1 MCDECHL
8 VNMGRVIAV
17 CGLPASGKGE
27 FAAILA
33 DTGIP
38 VLSMGDMVRA
48 EVKKLNIK
56 EYPEVF
62 GEIAQQ
68 LRQQFGDDVLAVR
81 LCSAVDELLEHHN
94 IVLIEGL
101 RGVAEYDVFNAHW
114 QDRFSTVAIT
124 ADTEVRFQ
132 RIQSRGRAEDG
143 DRDSLKI
150 RDEREIGW
158 GLNILIEQ
166 ADYRIVNDGILSEF
180 VSKCQNWLKQIQ
192 K

>member
-1 MCDECHL
+1 MCGGCYL
-8 VNMGRVIAV
+8 GNMGRVIAV

-27 FAAILA
+27 FAAVLA
-33 DTGIP
+33 ESGIP

-48 EVKKLNIK
+48 EVKKRDIE

-62 GEIAQQ
+62 GEVAQQ

-81 LCSAVDELLEHHN
+81 LCSAVDNLLENHN

-101 RGVAEYDVFNAHW
+101 RGVAEYDVFFAHW
-114 QDRFSTVAIT
+114 QERFSTVAVT
-124 ADTEVRFQ
+124 AEVDVRFH
-132 RIQSRGRAEDG
+132 RIQMRGRAEDG

-158 GLNILIEQ
+158 GLDKLIVQ
-166 ADYRIVNDGILSEF
+166 ADSVIDNDGNLVEF
-180 VSKCQNWLKQIQ
+180 INKCQIWLKQIQ
-192 K
+192 

>member
-1 MCDECHL
+1 
-8 VNMGRVIAV
+8 MGRVIAV

-33 DTGIP
+33 ETGIP
-38 VLSMGDMVRA
+38 VLSMGDMIRA
-48 EVKKLNIK
+48 EVKKRNIE

-62 GEIAQQ
+62 GEVAQQ

-81 LCSAVDELLEHHN
+81 LCSAVDELLEDHN

-101 RGVAEYDVFNAHW
+101 RGIAEYDVFDAHW

-124 ADTEVRFQ
+124 ADTEVRFL
-132 RIQSRGRAEDG
+132 RIQSRSRPEDG
-143 DRDSLKI
+143 DRASLKI

-158 GLNILIEQ
+158 GLSKLIER
-166 ADYRIVNDGILSEF
+166 ADYKIINDGNLSEF
-180 VSKCQNWLKQIQ
+180 VSKCKNWLEQIQ
-192 K
+192 Q

>member
-1 MCDECHL
+1 MCGGCYL
-8 VNMGRVIAV
+8 GNMGRVIAV

-27 FAAILA
+27 FAAVLA
-33 DTGIP
+33 ESGIP

-48 EVKKLNIK
+48 EVKKRDIE

-62 GEIAQQ
+62 GEVAQQ

-81 LCSAVDELLEHHN
+81 LCSAVDTLLEDHN

-101 RGVAEYDVFNAHW
+101 RGVAEYDVFFAHW
-114 QDRFSTVAIT
+114 QERFSTVAVT
-124 ADTEVRFQ
+124 AEVDVRFH
-132 RIQSRGRAEDG
+132 RIQMRGRAEDG

-158 GLNILIEQ
+158 GLDKLIVQ
-166 ADYRIVNDGILSEF
+166 ADSVIDNDGNLVEF
-180 VSKCQNWLKQIQ
+180 INKCQIWLKQIQ
-192 K
+192 

>member
-1 MCDECHL
+1 MCGGRYL
-8 VNMGRVIAV
+8 ANMGRVIAV

-27 FAAILA
+27 FATILA

-38 VLSMGDMVRA
+38 VLSMGDMIRA
-48 EVKKLNIK
+48 EVKKLNL
-56 EYPEVF
+56 EENPEVF
-62 GEIAQQ
+62 GETAQQ

-81 LCSAVDELLEHHN
+81 LCSAVDELLQHHN

-114 QDRFSTVAIT
+114 QDRFSTIAIT

-158 GLNILIEQ
+158 GLNKLIER
-166 ADYRIVNDGILSEF
+166 ADYRISNDGNLSDF
-180 VSKCQNWLKQIQ
+180 VSKCQNWLEQIQ
-192 K
+192 Q

>member
-1 MCDECHL
+1 MCGGCHL
-8 VNMGRVIAV
+8 GNMGRVIAV

-27 FAAILA
+27 FAAVLA
-33 DTGIP
+33 ESGIP

-48 EVKKLNIK
+48 EVKKRDIE

-62 GEIAQQ
+62 GEVAQQ

-81 LCSAVDELLEHHN
+81 LCSAVDTLLEDHN

-101 RGVAEYDVFNAHW
+101 RGVAEYDVFFAHW
-114 QDRFSTVAIT
+114 QERFSTVAVT
-124 ADTEVRFQ
+124 AEVDVRFH
-132 RIQSRGRAEDG
+132 RIQMRGRAEDG

-158 GLNILIEQ
+158 GLDKLIVQ
-166 ADYRIVNDGILSEF
+166 ADSVIDNDGNLVEF
-180 VSKCQNWLKQIQ
+180 INKCQIWLKQIQ
-192 K
+192 

>member
-166 ADYRIVNDGILSEF
+166 ADYRIGNDGNLDEF
-180 VSKCQNWLKQIQ
+180 VSKCQNWLEQIQ

>member
-166 ADYRIVNDGILSEF
+166 ADYQIGNDGNLSEF
-180 VSKCQNWLKQIQ
+180 VSKCQNWLEQIQ
-192 K
+192 

>member
-1 MCDECHL
+1 MCGGCYL
-8 VNMGRVIAV
+8 GNMGRVIAV

-27 FAAILA
+27 FAAVLA
-33 DTGIP
+33 ESGIP

-48 EVKKLNIK
+48 EVKKRNIE

-62 GEIAQQ
+62 GEVAQQ

-81 LCSAVDELLEHHN
+81 LCSAVDNLLEDHN

-101 RGVAEYDVFNAHW
+101 RGVAEYDVFFAHW
-114 QDRFSTVAIT
+114 QERFSTVAVT
-124 ADTEVRFQ
+124 AEVDVRFH
-132 RIQSRGRAEDG
+132 RIQMRGRAEDG

-158 GLNILIEQ
+158 GLDKLIVQ
-166 ADYRIVNDGILSEF
+166 ADSVIDNDGNLVEF
-180 VSKCQNWLKQIQ
+180 INKCQIWLKQIQ
-192 K
+192 

>member
-180 VSKCQNWLKQIQ
+180 VSKCQNWLEQIQ
-192 K
+192 

>member
-1 MCDECHL
+1 MCGGWHL

-33 DTGIP
+33 ETGIP
-38 VLSMGDMVRA
+38 VLSMGDMIRA

-62 GEIAQQ
+62 GEVAQQ

-81 LCSAVDELLEHHN
+81 LCSAVDELLEDHN

-101 RGVAEYDVFNAHW
+101 RGIAEYDVFDAHW

-124 ADTEVRFQ
+124 ADTEVRFL
-132 RIQSRGRAEDG
+132 RIQSRSRPEDG
-143 DRDSLKI
+143 DRASLKI

-158 GLNILIEQ
+158 GLSKLIER
-166 ADYRIVNDGILSEF
+166 ADYKIINDGNLSEF
-180 VSKCQNWLKQIQ
+180 VSKCQNWLEQIQ
-192 K
+192 Q

>member
-1 MCDECHL
+1 MCDGRYL

-27 FAAILA
+27 FATILA

-38 VLSMGDMVRA
+38 VLSMGDMIRA
-48 EVKKLNIK
+48 EVKKLNLK
-56 EYPEVF
+56 ENPEIF

-68 LRQQFGDDVLAVR
+68 LRQQFGDDVLAIR
-81 LCSAVDELLEHHN
+81 LCSAVDELLQHHN

-114 QDRFSTVAIT
+114 QDRFSTIAII

-132 RIQSRGRAEDG
+132 RIQLRGRAEDG

-158 GLNILIEQ
+158 GLNKLIAQ
-166 ADYRIVNDGILSEF
+166 ADYRISNDGNLSDF
-180 VSKCQNWLKQIQ
+180 VSKCQNWLDQILQ
-192 K
+192 

>member
-1 MCDECHL
+1 MCDGRYL

-27 FAAILA
+27 FATILA

-38 VLSMGDMVRA
+38 VLSMGDMIRA
-48 EVKKLNIK
+48 EVKKLNLK
-56 EYPEVF
+56 ENPEVF

-68 LRQQFGDDVLAVR
+68 LRQQFGDDVLAIR
-81 LCSAVDELLEHHN
+81 LCSVVDELLQHHN

-114 QDRFSTVAIT
+114 QDRFSTIAII

-132 RIQSRGRAEDG
+132 RIQLRGRAEDG

-158 GLNILIEQ
+158 GLNKLIEQ
-166 ADYRIVNDGILSEF
+166 ADYRISNDGNLSDF
-180 VSKCQNWLKQIQ
+180 VGKCQNWLDQILQ
-192 K
+192 

>member
-1 MCDECHL
+1 MCGGCHL
-8 VNMGRVIAV
+8 GNMGRVIAV

-27 FAAILA
+27 FAAVLA
-33 DTGIP
+33 ESGIP

-48 EVKKLNIK
+48 EVKKRDIE

-62 GEIAQQ
+62 GEVAQQ

-81 LCSAVDELLEHHN
+81 LCSAVDNLLEDHN

-101 RGVAEYDVFNAHW
+101 RGVAEYDVFFAHW
-114 QDRFSTVAIT
+114 QERFSTVAVT
-124 ADTEVRFQ
+124 AEVDVRFH
-132 RIQSRGRAEDG
+132 RIQMRGRAEDG

-158 GLNILIEQ
+158 GLDKLIVQ
-166 ADYRIVNDGILSEF
+166 ADSVIDNDGNLVEF
-180 VSKCQNWLKQIQ
+180 INKCQIWLKQIQ
-192 K
+192 

>member
-166 ADYRIVNDGILSEF
+166 ADYRIVNDGNLSEF
-180 VSKCQNWLKQIQ
+180 VSKCQNWLEQIQ
-192 K
+192 

>member
-1 MCDECHL
+1 MCGGWHL

-33 DTGIP
+33 ETGIP
-38 VLSMGDMVRA
+38 VLSMGDMIRA
-48 EVKKLNIK
+48 EVKKRNIE

-62 GEIAQQ
+62 GEVAQQ

-81 LCSAVDELLEHHN
+81 LCSAVDELLEDHN

-101 RGVAEYDVFNAHW
+101 RGIAEYDVFDAHW
-114 QDRFSTVAIT
+114 QERFSTVAIT

-132 RIQSRGRAEDG
+132 RIQSRGRPEDG
-143 DRDSLKI
+143 DRASLKI

-158 GLNILIEQ
+158 GLSKLIER
-166 ADYRIVNDGILSEF
+166 ADYKIINDGNLSDF
-180 VSKCQNWLKQIQ
+180 VSKCQNWLEQILQ
-192 K
+192 

>member
-81 LCSAVDELLEHHN
+81 LCSAVDELLKHHN

-180 VSKCQNWLKQIQ
+180 VSKCQNWLEQIQ
-192 K
+192 

>member
-1 MCDECHL
+1 MCGGCYL
-8 VNMGRVIAV
+8 GNMGRVIAV

-27 FAAILA
+27 FAAVLA
-33 DTGIP
+33 ESGIP

-48 EVKKLNIK
+48 EVKKRDIE

-62 GEIAQQ
+62 GEVAQQ

-81 LCSAVDELLEHHN
+81 LCSAVDNLLEDHN

-101 RGVAEYDVFNAHW
+101 RGVAEYDVFFAHW
-114 QDRFSTVAIT
+114 QERFSTVAVT
-124 ADTEVRFQ
+124 AEVDVRFH
-132 RIQSRGRAEDG
+132 RIQMRGRAEDG

-158 GLNILIEQ
+158 GLDKLIVQ
-166 ADYRIVNDGILSEF
+166 ADSVIDNDGNLVEF
-180 VSKCQNWLKQIQ
+180 INKCQIWLKQIQ
-192 K
+192 

>member
-1 MCDECHL
+1 MCGGWHL

-33 DTGIP
+33 ETGIP
-38 VLSMGDMVRA
+38 VLSMGDMIRA
-48 EVKKLNIK
+48 EVKKRNIE

-62 GEIAQQ
+62 GEVAQQ

-81 LCSAVDELLEHHN
+81 LCSAVDELLEDHN

-101 RGVAEYDVFNAHW
+101 RGIAEYDVFDAHW
-114 QDRFSTVAIT
+114 QDRFSTVAVI

-132 RIQSRGRAEDG
+132 RIQSRGRPEDG
-143 DRDSLKI
+143 DRTSLKI

-158 GLNILIEQ
+158 GLSKLIER
-166 ADYRIVNDGILSEF
+166 ADYKIINDGNLSEF
-180 VSKCQNWLKQIQ
+180 VSKCQNWLEQIQ
-192 K
+192 Q

>member
-1 MCDECHL
+1 MCGGWHL

-33 DTGIP
+33 ETGIP
-38 VLSMGDMVRA
+38 VLSMGDMIRA
-48 EVKKLNIK
+48 EVKKRNIE

-62 GEIAQQ
+62 GEVAQQ

-81 LCSAVDELLEHHN
+81 LCSAVDELLEDHD

-101 RGVAEYDVFNAHW
+101 RGIAEYDVFDAHW
-114 QDRFSTVAIT
+114 QDRFSTVAVI

-132 RIQSRGRAEDG
+132 RIQSRGRPEDG
-143 DRDSLKI
+143 DRTSLKI

-158 GLNILIEQ
+158 GLSKLIER
-166 ADYRIVNDGILSEF
+166 ADYKIINDGNLSEF
-180 VSKCQNWLKQIQ
+180 VSKCQNWLEQIQ
-192 K
+192 Q

>member
-1 MCDECHL
+1 
-8 VNMGRVIAV
+8 MGRVIAV

-166 ADYRIVNDGILSEF
+166 ADYRIGNDGNLDEF
-180 VSKCQNWLKQIQ
+180 VSKCQNWLEQIQ

>member
-1 MCDECHL
+1 MCGGWHL

-33 DTGIP
+33 ETGIP
-38 VLSMGDMVRA
+38 VLSMGDMIRA
-48 EVKKLNIK
+48 EVKKRNIE

-62 GEIAQQ
+62 GEVAQQ

-81 LCSAVDELLEHHN
+81 LCSAVDELLEDHN

-101 RGVAEYDVFNAHW
+101 RGIAEYDVFDAHW
-114 QDRFSTVAIT
+114 QDRFSTVAVI

-132 RIQSRGRAEDG
+132 RIQSRGRPEDG
-143 DRDSLKI
+143 DRASLKI

-158 GLNILIEQ
+158 GLSKLIER
-166 ADYRIVNDGILSEF
+166 ADYKIINDGNLSEF
-180 VSKCQNWLKQIQ
+180 VSKCQNWLEQIQ
-192 K
+192 Q